1 MTALAWPGPITA
13 LRIDTGTRHRYL
25 LTEEGAA
32 RSVSYPSPGVR
43 RLAVPRLV
51 RLGRCEGCPWPCERR
66 FGFGFLK
73 GFCQGTATL
82 MTKLDLRFRC

>member
-1 MTALAWPGPITA
+1 MTALAGTGPITA
-13 LRIDTGTRHRYL
+13 LQIDTGTRHRYL
-25 LTEEGAA
+25 LTKERAA

-73 GFCQGTATL
+73 GFCQRMTTL
-82 MTKLDLRFRC
+82 MTKLDLRFRH

>member
-1 MTALAWPGPITA
+1 MTAFAWTGPITA
-13 LRIDTGTRHRYL
+13 LRIDTGTRHRHQ
-25 LTEEGAA
+25 LTEEQAA
-32 RSVSYPSPGVR
+32 RSAFYPPPRVR

-51 RLGRCEGCPWPCERR
+51 RLGRWEGCPWPCERR

>member
-1 MTALAWPGPITA
+1 MTAFAWTGPITA
-13 LRIDTGTRHRYL
+13 PRIDTRKRHGDR
-25 LTEEGAA
+25 LTKEPTA
-32 RSVSYPSPGVR
+32 RSVFGSAPGVR
-43 RLAVPRLV
+43 RLTVPRLV
-51 RLGRCEGCPWPCERR
+51 RLGRWEGCPWPCERR